1 MEVQER
7 VAMQEAAAHSSSGGE
22 GIMSPTKAAQRRE
35 LSLRGKIVD
44 SWKELCRTHM
54 LLELYVTE
62 EKLPGRF
69 TLNLKDASMGP
80 NYSAALAELLA
91 SEDVMHL
98 STVDLSNCR
107 MDTNM
112 AVGVCRTLQSGVDT
126 LVLDTNKGAFSK
138 KGGEALAACVGR
150 LALRSLS
157 LNGCEAGDLAVAG
170 IVKSLVNSPETV
182 IRVLGLRGNGVT
194 STSVKAVAAFLR
206 RPSCPLESLDLS
218 WNALQSDGA
227 AAILTAAS
235 DSART
240 DGRLKALSMEFC
252 GISDTCLGALDK
264 FLHVYGEKALSV
276 PGEESEEDDEGEES
290 EEDDEGEDAKADI
303 FQKPVKAVMR
313 GAPTFPLLQLSVEN
327 NQIPSINMEALMEKA
342 QGGAPYPVNLLF
354 SANQL
359 RGVTLKGSSKA
370 AAAKT
375 TKAATGT
382 GAKGEGEK
390 VGADGKISERTGFR
404 STPTKAVPRG
414 KGG

>member
-1 MEVQER
+1 M
-7 VAMQEAAAHSSSGGE
+7 AAQEAAAHSSSAGDGM
-22 GIMSPTKAAQRRE
+22 MSPAKAAQRRE

-62 EKLPGRF
+62 EKLPGRH
-69 TLNLKDASMGP
+69 TLDLKDASMGP

-91 SEDVMHL
+91 SEDAMHL
-98 STVDLSNCR
+98 STIDLSNCR
-107 MDTNM
+107 MDQNM
-112 AVGVCRTLQSGVDT
+112 AVGVCRALQSGMNT

-157 LNGCEAGDLAVAG
+157 LNECEAGDLAVDG
-170 IVKSLVNSPETV
+170 VVKALVNSPETAGA

-194 STSVKAVAAFLR
+194 SVSVKAVAAFLKL
-206 RPSCPLESLDLS
+206 PGCPLESLDLS

-227 AAILTAAS
+227 VAILTAAI

-252 GISDTCLGALDK
+252 GISDTCLGAVGKL
-264 FLHVYGEKALSV
+264 LRVYEEKALSV
-276 PGEESEEDDEGEES
+276 PGEESEES
-290 EEDDEGEDAKADI
+290 EEGEDAKGDI
-303 FQKPVKAVMR
+303 FQKSVMAVMR
-313 GAPTFPLLQLSVEN
+313 GAPTFPLLQLSMEN
-327 NQIPSINMEALMEKA
+327 NQIPSVNMEALMEEV

-359 RGVTLKGSSKA
+359 REVTVKGSGKA
-370 AAAKT
+370 AVAKM

-382 GAKGEGEK
+382 GAKGEGK
-390 VGADGKISERTGFR
+390 KGGADANISERTGFR
-404 STPTKAVPRG
+404 STPTKAVPKG
-414 KGG
+414 KSG

>member
-1 MEVQER
+1 
-7 VAMQEAAAHSSSGGE
+7 
-22 GIMSPTKAAQRRE
+22 
-35 LSLRGKIVD
+35 
-44 SWKELCRTHM
+44 M

-91 SEDVMHL
+91 SEDAMHL
-98 STVDLSNCR
+98 STIDLSNCR
-107 MDTNM
+107 MDSNM

-157 LNGCEAGDLAVAG
+157 LNECEAGDLAVAG
-170 IVKSLVNSPETV
+170 IVKALVNSPETACG

-194 STSVKAVAAFLR
+194 SISVKAVAAFLR

-227 AAILTAAS
+227 VAILTAAI
-235 DSART
+235 DSVRT

-252 GISDTCLGALDK
+252 GISDTCLSALGK
-264 FLHVYGEKALSV
+264 FLHVYGKKALSV
-276 PGEESEEDDEGEES
+276 PGEESEK
-290 EEDDEGEDAKADI
+290 DDEGEDAKADI
-303 FQKPVKAVMR
+303 FQKSVKAVTR

-327 NQIPSINMEALMEKA
+327 NQIPSVNIEALMEEA

-359 RGVTLKGSSKA
+359 RGVTLKGSGKA

-382 GAKGEGEK
+382 GSKGEDEK

-404 STPTKAVPRG
+404 STPTKAVPKG